1 MNPLV
6 VAGFGTSINVD
17 RRRLIIENRLEKKR
31 EEFLPFQIPY
41 DSIIIDGNYGI
52 VSFEAMRWLMSH
64 KISLSLLN
72 WNGNLMSVT
81 LPREPISGNLK
92 IRQYESYLDVRK
104 RMYIAESIIK
114 EKVRQSQ
121 NILKELSKYY
131 QEIDYKKIESSFLN
145 EYKFYERK
153 GKNIGFLMNHE
164 GRIADIYWDCL
175 YKIFNKL
182 YPEFNF
188 RSRNSNL
195 ASHNRNASD
204 EVNALLN
211 YGYSVMDSE
220 VRRTVNSLGLD
231 YSIGFLHELR
241 ESRPSLI
248 CDLQELY
255 RWLVDLSVIQL
266 LEEKKLRKKDFIVT
280 EHYHIRLRE
289 KTTKMLVE
297 KIKSNFNN
305 RALYKGA
312 NFTYENILYDNVS
325 ILANF
330 IIGKRDK
337 LEFNVPL
344 VQLKRNDEIDQ
355 KDRILSIGPEE
366 RKRLG
371 INKSTLWYQ
380 QKHIKEGKRIKLY
393 GKTKEILND

>member
-1 MNPLV
+1 MQPLILS
-6 VAGFGTSINVD
+6 GFGVQLKVD

-31 EEFLPFQIPY
+31 QEFLPFQIPY
-41 DSIIIDGNYGI
+41 DSIIIDGNYGV

-81 LPREPISGNLK
+81 LPREPISGKLK
-92 IRQYESYLDVRK
+92 IRQYEAYLDGRK

-131 QEIDYKKIESSFLN
+131 HEIDYKRIETSFTN

-175 YKIFNKL
+175 YKVFNSL

-195 ASHNRNASD
+195 ASHNRNSSD
-204 EVNALLN
+204 EVNSLLN

-220 VRRTVNSLGLD
+220 VRRSANSIGLD

-241 ESRPSLI
+241 DSRPSLI

-266 LEEKKLRKKDFIVT
+266 LEEKKLSKKDFVVT

-289 KTTKMLVE
+289 KTAKMLVE
-297 KIKSNFNN
+297 KIKSNFND
-305 RALYKGA
+305 RAFYKGA
-312 NFTYENILYDNVS
+312 NFTYENILYDNVNT
-325 ILANF
+325 LANF
-330 IIGKRDK
+330 IIGKKDR
-337 LEFNVPL
+337 LEFNIPL
-344 VQLKRNDEIDQ
+344 IQLNRNDERDQ
-355 KDRILSIGPEE
+355 RDRILSIGTEE

-380 QKHIKEGKRIKLY
+380 QKYIKEGKRIKLY
-393 GKTKEILND
+393 KKTKEILS